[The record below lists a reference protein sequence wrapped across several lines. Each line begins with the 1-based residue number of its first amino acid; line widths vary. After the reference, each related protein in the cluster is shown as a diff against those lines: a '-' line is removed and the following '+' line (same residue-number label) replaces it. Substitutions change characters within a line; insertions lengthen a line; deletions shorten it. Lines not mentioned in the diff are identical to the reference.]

1 MDAPISPS
9 GLDLLIKEWIW
20 LSRDFRNQLS
30 KRLHSRNS
38 SPAVF
43 TSLGLLSGS
52 SPKHLNPA
60 PPKSVAYRAS
70 PHKDWEHG
78 KHTQPQPSKG
88 KTDLRTVIN
97 SRRLREMVLT
107 PEGSGQWGLP
117 PRSRAVNTSFYG
129 ARLPS
134 MSSGAGLPTLP
145 PRVPQGA
152 AVSGERISQG
162 PPRNV
167 VAFGMPAPSEE
178 GFRAVSSDASCRF
191 AVSGRRS
198 DCTTR
203 QSVAYRAS
211 PPKNGDTG
219 SVLNRSRQKC
229 KTDLRTVII
238 SKAAAKKKKK
248 KKTWRPRAQANED
261 KPPEVERSTPHF
273 TVSVSLRCLQGTVL
287 PTLPPRVLQGAAVS
301 GERISQGPPGN
312 VVALGCPPPPRRVSE
327 RSVQTLPVGS
337 PFQNV
342 VLTAQ
347 LHINPETSLERL
359 VPLVEFCQR
368 GNFCQIYLVGSCRL

>member
-1 MDAPISPS
+1 M
-9 GLDLLIKEWIW
+9 
-20 LSRDFRNQLS
+20 SRDFRNQLS
-30 KRLHSRNS
+30 KRLHSRKLLPRRIHISGAAEREQPQTSKS
-38 SPAVF
+38 S
-43 TSLGLLSGS
+43 S
-52 SPKHLNPA
+52 SQER
-60 PPKSVAYRAS
+60 AYRAS

-219 SVLNRSRQKC
+219 SVLNRSRQSVKRIWGPLLF
-229 KTDLRTVII
+229 LRRRRRRRQ
-238 SKAAAKKKKK
+238 KKKKDLTPEGSGQWGQTPPK
-248 KKTWRPRAQANED
+248 WSGQHLILRCPSPSGVFRGPFCQPCHLVCFRAQ
-261 KPPEVERSTPHF
+261 RSPASAYLKVH
-273 TVSVSLRCLQGTVL
+273 
-287 PTLPPRVLQGAAVS
+287 
-301 GERISQGPPGN
+301 
-312 VVALGCPPPPRRVSE
+312 
-327 RSVQTLPVGS
+327 
-337 PFQNV
+337 
-342 VLTAQ
+342 
-347 LHINPETSLERL
+347 PET
-359 VPLVEFCQR
+359 
-368 GNFCQIYLVGSCRL
+368 